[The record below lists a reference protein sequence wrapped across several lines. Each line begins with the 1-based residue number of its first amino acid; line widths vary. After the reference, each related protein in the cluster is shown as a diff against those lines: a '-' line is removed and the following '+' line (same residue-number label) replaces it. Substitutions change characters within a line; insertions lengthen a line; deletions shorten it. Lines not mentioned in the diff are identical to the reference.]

1 MHVRVALLICLL
13 VCTPP
18 AWAGSITGQ
27 VTSSPGGTPISGF
40 TVNLLN
46 AAGGKGWVVGQSLTT
61 NASGFYTFSGVAAG
75 AYIAQAVPMN
85 TPQQCFYA
93 QRYFDQAAPN
103 DGGRL
108 ESSADVLTLATAGSA
123 LTGINFA
130 LNTVGSLQGTVT
142 NGSAGL
148 GGLQVRLQDRSDGRY
163 HVDTVTSSS
172 AGTLG
177 TFTVCGVDPGQYLFW
192 IHDPN
197 AQNDDRIV
205 PGPYT
210 IISGSQ
216 ATIGNLVMQPMP
228 ADPYEPNS
236 TLGTGTNLPD
246 SPLSWDSNGAI
257 LSTRGNDVDFY
268 CFNAAAG
275 DHFLITT
282 TTDATILGEPQTSP
296 WVDPVLGWF
305 STSPP
310 ALLLSNDDASTEQRN
325 ARLETGTLANSG
337 RYCVGVTTY
346 GDPDF
351 NGSGQAS
358 AGRYALHVL
367 DDTLF
372 DDGFDL

>member
-1 MHVRVALLICLL
+1 
-13 VCTPP
+13 
-18 AWAGSITGQ
+18 
-27 VTSSPGGTPISGF
+27 
-40 TVNLLN
+40 
-46 AAGGKGWVVGQSLTT
+46 
-61 NASGFYTFSGVAAG
+61 
-75 AYIAQAVPMN
+75 MN

-130 LNTVGSLQGTVT
+130 LNTVGSLQATAT

-148 GGLQVRLQDRSDGRY
+148 GGMQVRLQDRSDGRY
-163 HVDTVTSSS
+163 HIDTVTSSS

-177 TFTVCGVDPGQYLFW
+177 AFTVCGVDPGGYLLW

-197 AQNDDRIV
+197 AQYDDRIV

-210 IISGSQ
+210 ITSGSQ
-216 ATIGNLVMQPMP
+216 VTIGNLVMQPMP

-257 LSTRGNDVDFY
+257 LSTRSNDVDFY
-268 CFNAAAG
+268 CFNAATG

-305 STSPP
+305 STTPA
-310 ALLLSNDDASTEQRN
+310 ALLLSNDDASPGQLN
-325 ARLETGTLANSG
+325 ARLETGTLTTPG

-358 AGRYALHVL
+358 AGRYVLHIL

-372 DDGFDL
+372 DDGFDP